1 MVVDDD
7 GQPLTYAN
15 VVALAL
21 PDSSFVSGVMTDDD
35 GTFAFV
41 PSQNG
46 SLLRVSSVGYK
57 TVYVERK
64 DDIGT
69 VVLAPESRMLGE
81 VVVKS
86 GLPATRLNGE
96 GMVTGV
102 IGTVLEHAGTL
113 ERVLD
118 KIPNVS
124 A

>member
-41 PSQNG
+41 PPQNG

-81 VVVKS
+81 VS
-86 GLPATRLNGE
+86 
-96 GMVTGV
+96 
-102 IGTVLEHAGTL
+102 
-113 ERVLD
+113 
-118 KIPNVS
+118 
-124 A
+124 